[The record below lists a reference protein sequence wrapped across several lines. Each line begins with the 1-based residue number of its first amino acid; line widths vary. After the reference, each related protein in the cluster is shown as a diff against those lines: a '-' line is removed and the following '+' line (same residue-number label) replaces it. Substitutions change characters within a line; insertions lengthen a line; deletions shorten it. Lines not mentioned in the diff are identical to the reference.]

1 MRLPNKVISYNDS
14 IISKFPIIL
23 NILKNKDCSVT
34 ELYEHIKSVWDLE
47 DYIDAL
53 DSLFA
58 LGKIE
63 IDEDTRRLH
72 YVI

>member
-14 IISKFPIIL
+14 IISTFPMIL
-23 NILKNKDCSVT
+23 GILKDKDYSII
-34 ELYEHIKSVWDLE
+34 ELYDRIKASWDIE
-47 DYIDAL
+47 CYIDAL

>member
-14 IISKFPIIL
+14 IISTFPIIL
-23 NILKNKDCSVT
+23 GILKDKDYSII
-34 ELYEHIKSVWDLE
+34 ELYDRIKASWDIE
-47 DYIDAL
+47 CYIDAL

>member
-23 NILKNKDCSVT
+23 NILKDRDCSVI
-34 ELYEHIKSVWDLE
+34 ELYEQIKMACDIE
-47 DYIDAL
+47 GYIDAL

-63 IDEDTRRLH
+63 IDENTRRLH

>member
-1 MRLPNKVISYNDS
+1 MRLPNKVISYNGS
-14 IISKFPIIL
+14 IISKFPVIL
-23 NILKNKDCSVT
+23 TTLQERDYSVM
-34 ELYEHIKSVWDLE
+34 ELYEKIKASLDIE
-47 DYIDAL
+47 DFIDAL

-63 IDEDTRRLH
+63 INDDTRRIC

>member
-23 NILKNKDCSVT
+23 NILKDKDCSIT
-34 ELYEHIKSVWDLE
+34 ELYEQVKSAWDIE
-47 DYIDAL
+47 GYIDAL

-63 IDEDTRRLH
+63 IDEDTRRLR